1 MKTLKQTT
9 NALPVHKHTKSSG
22 FERSFKLWLILA
34 FTGFAIASLLSTR
47 VTQFNASA
55 ATFAGFPYS
64 TPITL
69 NNTGTQLWVTN
80 PDPDNNSVTV
90 IDATND
96 QGNVLREIKV
106 GNEPNSIAIN
116 GRTGSHT

>member
-1 MKTLKQTT
+1 MKPLNSINKHLQH
-9 NALPVHKHTKSSG
+9 HKRTASSDL
-22 FERSFKLWLILA
+22 EHRFKLLLAMA
-34 FTGFAIASLLSTR
+34 FTAFVMAMLVAGRPNRFT
-47 VTQFNASA
+47 ASA

-69 NNTGTQLWVTN
+69 NNSGTQLWVTN

-90 IDATND
+90 LDATSD
-96 QGNVLREIKV
+96 QGSVIREIKV

-116 GRTGSHT
+116 AND